1 MENPFADEPTVGC
14 DPVLRER
21 IWSLLDDFASNH
33 KMTVIITTHYIE
45 EAKRSSLVGFMK
57 KGCLMAENSP
67 ANLFRNYETRSL
79 ESIFYQLCLSDKKTR
94 SKGAMSSK
102 PNSPTT
108 ERPPITSLSRE
119 QDKAKNFY
127 FYNRQL

>member
-1 MENPFADEPTVGC
+1 MLG
-14 DPVLRER
+14 
-21 IWSLLDDFASNH
+21 DFSNKS

-57 KGCLMAENSP
+57 KGALMAENTP
-67 ANLFRNYETRSL
+67 ENLFKNYETRSL

-94 SKGAMSSK
+94 NRGAMSSQ
-102 PNSPTT
+102 PNSPTS
-108 ERPPITSLSRE
+108 EKPPIASLSRE
-119 QDKAKNFY
+119 QDKTKNYY